1 MGAPDAALAAR
12 VASASRAHPKPPA
25 FTPAYG
31 TAGFRATADLLLS
44 TLFRCGLLMAAR
56 SGALGGAP
64 VGVCVTASHNPP
76 ADNGVKLVDPS
87 GHMLAAEWEVRRDG
101 WRRGGERRGGVVF
114 GRAFAPIARPCFFLP
129 SPQPLADRLANAPD
143 DAAVAAAVAFLLDGA
158 PSPPGTVWI
167 GHDTRPSSPALA
179 AAVAAGVA
187 AVGGTPHPV
196 GLTTTPQ
203 LHWLVAATA
212 AGGDATLA
220 AYTRTL
226 AGGHAALVAGCPPVT
241 PPSTPLIVDAANGV
255 GGAAVAALAAATA
268 AAGFGIVV
276 RNADTADAAAL
287 NCGCGSDAV
296 QKSRRAPAGFA
307 DVPAGTLCASLDG
320 DADRVVYFV
329 PTGKEDGS
337 VTLFDGDRIAA
348 LLARWAAH
356 LVSTLPPADPPL
368 TVGAVRTAYANGA
381 AVEAALA
388 ALGGEAAVPLA
399 RTGVKF
405 VHATATAFDVGVYF
419 EANGHGAVLF
429 SDRFKQAAASAAGT
443 PAGDAAAAAL
453 AASNQAVGD
462 ALSALLLVDAAL
474 CTLSLTPPAW
484 GALYTDLPS
493 RQTVV
498 WVADR
503 TVVAMNAV
511 ESAAVAPAA
520 LVAAVDAAVSRAGA
534 RARAFARPSGTED
547 VVRVFAEAETQAQ
560 ADALAVEVAQ
570 AVFETCGGVGERP
583 VSV

>member
-1 MGAPDAALAAR
+1 M
-12 VASASRAHPKPPA
+12 
-25 FTPAYG
+25 T
-31 TAGFRATADLLLS
+31 
-44 TLFRCGLLMAAR
+44 
-56 SGALGGAP
+56 
-64 VGVCVTASHNPP
+64 
-76 ADNGVKLVDPS
+76 
-87 GHMLAAEWEVRRDG
+87 
-101 WRRGGERRGGVVF
+101 
-114 GRAFAPIARPCFFLP
+114 
-129 SPQPLADRLANAPD
+129 
-143 DAAVAAAVAFLLDGA
+143 AAVAALLDGA
-158 PSPPGTVWI
+158 PSLPGTVWI
-167 GHDTRPSSPALA
+167 GHDTRPSSPGLA
-179 AAVAAGVA
+179 AAVAAGVSA
-187 AVGGTPHPV
+187 LGGTPHPV
-196 GLTTTPQ
+196 ALTTTPQ
-203 LHWLVAATA
+203 LHWLVATAA

-226 AGGHAALVAGCPPVT
+226 AGGHAALVAGRQPFT

-255 GGAAVAALAAATA
+255 GGAAVAALAAAIA
-268 AAGFGIVV
+268 GAGFGIVV
-276 RNADTADAAAL
+276 RNADTDNAAAL

-296 QKSRRAPAGFA
+296 QKSRRTPTGFA
-307 DVPAGTLCASLDG
+307 DVPPGTLCASLDG

-329 PTGKEDGS
+329 PTGKEDE

-405 VHATATAFDVGVYF
+405 VHAAATAFDVGVYF

-474 CTLSLTPPAW
+474 RTLSLTPSAW

-493 RQTVV
+493 RQAVV
-498 WVADR
+498 RVADR
-503 TVVAMNAV
+503 TFVAMNEA

-520 LVAAVDAAVSRAGA
+520 LVAAVDAAVARAGP

-560 ADALAVEVAQ
+560 ADALAVEVAA
-570 AVFETCGGVGERP
+570 AVWETCGGVGERP